1 MPEGDD
7 AVKPSPA
14 YVTQWLGCRV
24 EWRAGRV
31 RLAGRVIEVARRKVE
46 GRYAIL
52 LRIARDDGFIE
63 IGQQAEDC
71 TRLPELV

>member
-7 AVKPSPA
+7 AVKPVPA
-14 YVTQWLGCRV
+14 YVTQWFGRRV
-24 EWRAGRV
+24 EWRKGRV
-31 RLAGRVIEVARRKVE
+31 RLTGRVVEVARRKVE

-52 LRIARDDGFIE
+52 LRICRDDGFIE